1 MLAAAL
7 GWLGTIGTF
16 VAYAMLWKGW
26 LTSES
31 RRYALLNTV
40 GGLLGGTASA
50 IYGAWPSAAANFAWA
65 ALGVHSMVETHR
77 RRRLEVIVNEIPDFT
92 PATSQDAASQERGA
106 ASEPLER
113 AFRTQAACEAHRSP
127 ACVIPQLP

>member
-16 VAYAMLWKGW
+16 VAYAMVWKGW

-31 RRYALLNTV
+31 RPYAALNMA
-40 GGLLGGTASA
+40 GGLLGGTACV

-65 ALGVHSMVETHR
+65 ALGLHSMVAAYR
-77 RRRLEVIVNEIPDFT
+77 GRRLGLRGDEV
-92 PATSQDAASQERGA
+92 PASVRMAPETQVLAPGMAGA
-106 ASEPLER
+106 PLER
-113 AFRTQAACEAHRSP
+113 AVPAQAVAKPHRNP
-127 ACVIPQLP
+127 GCALPQVP